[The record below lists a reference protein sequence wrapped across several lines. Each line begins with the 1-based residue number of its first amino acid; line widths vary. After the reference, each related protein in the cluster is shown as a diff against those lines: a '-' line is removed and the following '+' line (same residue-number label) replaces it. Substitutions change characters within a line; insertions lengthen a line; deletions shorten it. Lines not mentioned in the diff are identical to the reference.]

1 MPEPTATPEPSERDC
16 LSKVPSQYLLGQ
28 LIMTLAYPNDF
39 QLVQQLSKDH
49 EIGFMGILGSPSRQ
63 ELGSLNESS
72 HDAPIPLM
80 IASDEEGGRV
90 QRLRA
95 ELGILPSASV
105 LSSIPLE
112 DIEQMFFEYG
122 KDLLDLGVSIVLAP
136 VVDVGQGPGIG
147 DRSFSNDPQSVIR
160 NAGAV
165 ISGFEQASVL
175 PVLKHFPGHGR
186 ASQDSHFGL
195 PTTPSIESLREV
207 DLLPYQELL
216 KDSHAVMVGHLVVP
230 GLTGDLPASLSS
242 AAVTDLL
249 RNELSFNGLV
259 LTDSLGMGAISDRWS
274 IPEAAVMALSA
285 GVDIIMIS
293 DPSQVST
300 LLDWLEES
308 LEVGELNEEMVL
320 NSAEK
325 VFALK
330 NVDPCQFLDTIETEI
345 N

>member
-16 LSKVPSQYLLGQ
+16 LSKVPRQYLLGQ

-136 VVDVGQGPGIG
+136 VV
-147 DRSFSNDPQSVIR
+147 
-160 NAGAV
+160 
-165 ISGFEQASVL
+165 L
-175 PVLKHFPGHGR
+175 
-186 ASQDSHFGL
+186 
-195 PTTPSIESLREV
+195 SLI
-207 DLLPYQELL
+207 
-216 KDSHAVMVGHLVVP
+216 H
-230 GLTGDLPASLSS
+230 
-242 AAVTDLL
+242 
-249 RNELSFNGLV
+249 
-259 LTDSLGMGAISDRWS
+259 I
-274 IPEAAVMALSA
+274 
-285 GVDIIMIS
+285 
-293 DPSQVST
+293 
-300 LLDWLEES
+300 
-308 LEVGELNEEMVL
+308 
-320 NSAEK
+320 
-325 VFALK
+325 
-330 NVDPCQFLDTIETEI
+330 
-345 N
+345 

>member
-1 MPEPTATPEPSERDC
+1 MD
-16 LSKVPSQYLLGQ
+16 LS
-28 LIMTLAYPNDF
+28 
-39 QLVQQLSKDH
+39 
-49 EIGFMGILGSPSRQ
+49 
-63 ELGSLNESS
+63 
-72 HDAPIPLM
+72 
-80 IASDEEGGRV
+80 
-90 QRLRA
+90 
-95 ELGILPSASV
+95 
-105 LSSIPLE
+105 
-112 DIEQMFFEYG
+112 
-122 KDLLDLGVSIVLAP
+122 VSNALAP

-165 ISGFEQASVL
+165 ISGFEQAGVL

-230 GLTGDLPASLSS
+230 SLTGDLPASLSS
-242 AAVTDLL
+242 AAIEDLL

-308 LEVGELNEEMVL
+308 LEVGELKEEMVL

>member
-1 MPEPTATPEPSERDC
+1 M
-16 LSKVPSQYLLGQ
+16 LGQ

-39 QLVQQLSKDH
+39 QLVQQLSKNH

-95 ELGILPSASV
+95 ELGILPSASA

-122 KDLLDLGVSIVLAP
+122 KDLLNLGVSIALAP

-165 ISGFEQASVL
+165 ISGFEEAGVI
-175 PVLKHFPGHGR
+175 PVLKHFPGHGS
-186 ASQDSHFGL
+186 ASQDSHLGL
-195 PTTPSIESLREV
+195 PTTPSLESLREV

-216 KDSHAVMVGHLVVP
+216 KDRHAVMIGHLVVP

-242 AAVTDLL
+242 AAIEGLL

-259 LTDSLGMGAISDRWS
+259 LTDSLAMGAISDRWS

-285 GVDIIMIS
+285 GVDIVMIA
-293 DPSQVST
+293 DPSQASM
-300 LLDWLEES
+300 LLDRLEGS
-308 LEVGELNEEMVL
+308 LDVGELNDETVL
-320 NSAEK
+320 NSVEK

-330 NVDPCQFLDTIETEI
+330 KVDPCQILGAIEAEI